1 MSKRPTTAHESVL
14 IADGTYIIP
23 CSSENRVSIGL
34 SNETEGVVSSG
45 TLTFRG
51 RVQGEEDFQ
60 PVVTENV
67 IDFASY
73 ASITIYDASLEALEV
88 TVASIAGTGLGTEIK
103 LALNAV

>member
-1 MSKRPTTAHESVL
+1 MSKRPTTAHEPVL
-14 IADGTYIIP
+14 IADGTYIVP

-34 SNETEGVVSSG
+34 SSETEGTISSG

-51 RVQGEEDFQ
+51 RLQGEEDFQ
-60 PVVTENV
+60 PLVSESV
-67 IDFASY
+67 INFESY

-88 TVASIAGTGLGTEIK
+88 TALGVAGTGLGTEIK